1 MRAVVYARY
10 SSDLQSEASITDQ
23 IEVCQSWLRESG
35 QTDKWPFCLTA
46 AMIAAH
52 QERS

>member
-1 MRAVVYARY
+1 MVRQLRSADFGFCGRK
-10 SSDLQSEASITDQ
+10 
-23 IEVCQSWLRESG
+23 SWLGESE
-35 QTDKWPFCLTA
+35 QADKWIFCLTA